1 MCWTQ
6 SHTSSTIC
14 NKLDE
19 YPQLKPKA
27 ELASWCLNCTSSIS
41 PFPFRPT
48 FSCVS
53 VEPRLL
59 YLRLVRH
66 GSRGPWLLVVTAD
79 LNSVLFLEKAPGL
92 SSFTIHVLYG
102 SVSWAIFVARSLLR
116 GHSTVPRR
124 SYEFSDGFPGRG
136 LPDSR
141 LFDVCVSLFPYV
153 RRRCCRICVALL
165 PCFVQLLPLNA
176 IETASYVR

>member
-1 MCWTQ
+1 M
-6 SHTSSTIC
+6 HTSSTIC
-14 NKLDE
+14 NKLDG
-19 YPQLKPKA
+19 YPQLKRKA

-41 PFPFRPT
+41 PCPFRPT

-59 YLRLVRH
+59 YLRSVRH
-66 GSRGPWLLVVTAD
+66 GSRRPWLPGWLVVTAD
-79 LNSVLFLEKAPGL
+79 LDSVLFLEKAPGL

-102 SVSWAIFVARSLLR
+102 SVSWAILVARSLLR
-116 GHSTVPRR
+116 GHSTVPQRP
-124 SYEFSDGFPGRG
+124 YELSDGFPGRG

-153 RRRCCRICVALL
+153 CRRCCRICVALL
-165 PCFVQLLPLNA
+165 PCFV
-176 IETASYVR
+176 